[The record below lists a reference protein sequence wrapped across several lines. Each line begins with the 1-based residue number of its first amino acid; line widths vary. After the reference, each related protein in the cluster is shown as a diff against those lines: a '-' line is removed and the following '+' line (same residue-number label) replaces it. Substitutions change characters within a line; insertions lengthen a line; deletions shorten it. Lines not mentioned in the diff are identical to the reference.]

1 MRTLVSLLTL
11 TVAFAETPKDV
22 LRFTNGDQLHGT
34 YQGIGENAGI
44 IWNRDD
50 LAAPISLK
58 AENVRH
64 IVLAEASAQKQTATA
79 AHSYVT
85 LSNGDQIPGE
95 IVKLDDTSILLRGAV
110 TGEMTL
116 PLASI
121 AEICPNPFGGKLLY
135 AGPFSPEGWEVLE
148 FAKADKEAGEAAK
161 AAADAAAKAAM
172 AAVEAAK
179 AALNAAGLP
188 DPVKEK
194 DDKEKEEPKKEK
206 LAWQHTG
213 AAWYHIDGAQ
223 PLVRKDCLGES
234 TSIRFRLAWRERLG
248 VNIALHCD
256 FSKAPEAKKDDPA
269 APVPAQGA
277 APLAGARVIPL
288 NRGQIFINGNSQ
300 NQSLIFGNALVLN
313 IYSTYFSLSRCGFDA
328 NGAPIMQRMMHT
340 QSSVRL
346 PESGD
351 ATFELRSDRNS
362 GLLMLF
368 INGEYAAQWEELDPL
383 AANDDTPENKDGA
396 EKKDPPL
403 GNGFGIQ
410 AITGNTPIRLSDV
423 VISEWNGVKDSAYSM
438 NNEHRDIV
446 LLTNGTDRYSGDVIG
461 INDGKLRFKTAYSEL
476 EIPLQEISEISF
488 AKKSASEK
496 TETPQDNVTAR
507 FYPVGKISGVMQ
519 VSDRKTLNI
528 QHPTAGKLAIDLST
542 AISLEFSD
550 ENPFLEALDEKEK
563 EDLVPDK

>member
-1 MRTLVSLLTL
+1 LLSIIDFFPFTKNKQTTAMRTLCSLLTL
-11 TVAFAETPKDV
+11 TAAFAETPKDI
-22 LRFTNGDQLHGT
+22 LRFTNGDQLHGI
-34 YQGIGENAGI
+34 YQGIGENSSI
-44 IWNRDD
+44 LWNRDD
-50 LAAPISLK
+50 LAAPLSLK

-64 IVLAEASAQKQTATA
+64 IVLGEASAQKQA
-79 AHSYVT
+79 AAAEHSYVT

-95 IVKLDDTSILLRGAV
+95 IVKLDETSISMRGAV
-110 TGEMTL
+110 TGEITL
-116 PLASI
+116 PLSSI

-135 AGPFSPEGWEVLE
+135 AGPFSPEGWEVFE
-148 FAKADKEAGEAAK
+148 FTKADKEEEAAV
-161 AAADAAAKAAM
+161 AAAAKAA
-172 AAVEAAK
+172 
-179 AALNAAGLP
+179 GLP
-188 DPVKEK
+188 GPAKDKDVKV
-194 DDKEKEEPKKEK
+194 KEEPKKEK
-206 LAWQHTG
+206 PAWQHTG
-213 AAWYHIDGAQ
+213 AAWYHLEGAQ

-248 VNIALHCD
+248 VNIAMHCD
-256 FSKAPEAKKDDPA
+256 FSKAPEPKKDDPA
-269 APVPAQGA
+269 DQAGGPAKKAPIALGG
-277 APLAGARVIPL
+277 LNL
-288 NRGQIFINGNSQ
+288 NRGQVFINGNSQ
-300 NQSLIFGNALVLN
+300 NQSLVFGNALVLN

-328 NGAPIMQRMMHT
+328 NGVPIMQRMMHT

-351 ATFELRSDRNS
+351 ATFELRSDRKS

-383 AANDDTPENKDGA
+383 KANDTTPENKDDA

-410 AITGNTPIRLSDV
+410 AITGNTPIRLTDM

-446 LLTNGTDRYSGDVIG
+446 LLTNGTDRYSGDVVG
-461 INDGKLRFKTAYSEL
+461 INNGKLHFKSAYSEL
-476 EIPLQEISEISF
+476 DIPLQEISEISF
-488 AKKSASEK
+488 AKKAEQEKSEA
-496 TETPQDNVTAR
+496 PQNTVTAR

-528 QHPTAGKLAIDLST
+528 QHATASKIAIDLST
-542 AISLEFSD
+542 SISLEFSD